1 MLPRIEFILHNS
13 YVTNLR
19 SIYHPERRDYDVAK
33 WGSKQALEKRKTS
46 LSLMEVF
53 NIALIYPRITSDR
66 TTNLYLESSHL
77 HQIWLLIVNYLPGL
91 YDKKNF
97 NVAILNCPYFD
108 SNTPSAVAYRVHT
121 SQFIRYDRAFTK
133 DGNLNFG
140 SWLLPM
146 TLCTYRED

>member
-1 MLPRIEFILHNS
+1 MLVVLSEVILGYINAM
-13 YVTNLR
+13 L
-19 SIYHPERRDYDVAK
+19 
-33 WGSKQALEKRKTS
+33 KTS
-46 LSLMEVF
+46 
-53 NIALIYPRITSDR
+53 IK
-66 TTNLYLESSHL
+66 
-77 HQIWLLIVNYLPGL
+77 
-91 YDKKNF
+91 DKLKNF

-140 SWLLPM
+140 CRLLPM